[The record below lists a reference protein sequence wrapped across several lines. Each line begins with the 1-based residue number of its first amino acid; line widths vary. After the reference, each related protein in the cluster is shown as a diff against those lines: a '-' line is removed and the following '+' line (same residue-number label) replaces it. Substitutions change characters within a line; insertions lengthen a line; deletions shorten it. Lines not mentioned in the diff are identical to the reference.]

1 MYQGFF
7 LEMFYL
13 CYYFTFFSYY
23 ENLVLLTVYSVTE
36 VQSVKTAESDQRTL
50 SSFFN
55 KNIQFS
61 LLAFVV
67 YLLSMVLIC

>member
-13 CYYFTFFSYY
+13 CYYFTFYSYF

-67 YLLSMVLIC
+67 YLLSVVLIC